1 MEKKINMP
9 NSSDNKFKFVQERLE
24 TNKIVALPNIIVAS
38 HSLISLRNI
47 ASVMLIEPIGIAA
60 MQRKLQIS
68 IESNIIRYSEGHL
81 TKALEF
87 IEKSILL
94 N

>member
-1 MEKKINMP
+1 MP
-9 NSSDNKFKFVQERLE
+9 NSDSKFKFVQERLE
-24 TNKIVALPNIIVAS
+24 FEKIVAIPNIIVAS
-38 HSLISLRNI
+38 HTLISLRNI
-47 ASVMLIEPIGIAA
+47 PSVMLIEPIGIAA

-68 IESNIIRYSEGHL
+68 IEGDIIRYSEGHL

-87 IEKSILL
+87 IEKSVLL